1 VAHYEPPYFFKNTL
15 FKLEHLRYTSF
26 FVRNN
31 MNEDR
36 RGLIKKIG
44 IIIGALVVVA
54 IGVLGAAFFAVRWH
68 WTDVGGIV
76 DTRSAELRSLADRI
90 TEVRQ
95 DTGPTERTNICKAFM
110 IGEIS
115 GSNAQRVVDAYDRT
129 KSGELLSNM
138 VEAIAMHLNERPE
151 SLYGEKVNRCDAGIG
166 INRETERSKWNMAA
180 PNVFAWMNTEDWD
193 TFKGA
198 TVKDKDVI
206 ARVAQETGVEPRLIV
221 AQLVAEQLRLFNSD
235 RAVYKRFFAPLKML
249 GSETKFSLGVTG
261 VKEET
266 AIKIESNLRD
276 INSPFYLGAQYEHL
290 LDFKKSDIAT
300 ERYDRITNEHDHYY
314 AYLYT
319 ALYLKEIMQQW
330 GGAGFDIAHRPE
342 ILSTLFNIG
351 FAHSKPNADPETGG
365 AMIEIAGEKY
375 SFGSLGYEF
384 YYSGEMM
391 DEFPYRR

>member
-1 VAHYEPPYFFKNTL
+1 MT
-15 FKLEHLRYTSF
+15 
-26 FVRNN
+26 FVGIY
-31 MNEDR
+31 MDR
-36 RGLIKKIG
+36 RELIKKIG
-44 IIIGALVVVA
+44 IV
-54 IGVLGAAFFAVRWH
+54 IGVLGVIALGVLVVAFFAVRWH
-68 WTDVGGIV
+68 WTDVSGIV
-76 DTRSAELRSLADRI
+76 DTRSTALRDLAERI

-95 DTGPTERTNICKAFM
+95 DTAPAERTNICKAFM
-110 IGEIS
+110 VGELS
-115 GSNAQRVVDAYDRT
+115 GKNAQHIIDAYGSTR
-129 KSGELLSNM
+129 SGALLANM
-138 VEAIAMHLNERPE
+138 VEAAAMHLRESQN
-151 SLYGEKVNRCDAGIG
+151 SLYGEKIKRCEGGAGIDQG
-166 INRETERSKWNMAA
+166 AERLKWNMSA
-180 PNVFAWMNTEDWD
+180 PNVFVWMNTEDWD

-198 TVKDKDVI
+198 TVKDKDVVT
-206 ARVAQETGVEPRLIV
+206 RVAQETGVEPRLIV

-266 AIKIESNLRD
+266 AIKIEDNLRD
-276 INSPFYLGAQYEHL
+276 ASSSFYLGSQYEHL
-290 LDFKKSDIAT
+290 LDFKTSDVAT

-330 GGAGFDIAHRPE
+330 HGAGFDISHRPE

-351 FAHSKPNADPETGG
+351 FAHSKPNANPETGG

-391 DEFPYRR
+391 DEFPYGR